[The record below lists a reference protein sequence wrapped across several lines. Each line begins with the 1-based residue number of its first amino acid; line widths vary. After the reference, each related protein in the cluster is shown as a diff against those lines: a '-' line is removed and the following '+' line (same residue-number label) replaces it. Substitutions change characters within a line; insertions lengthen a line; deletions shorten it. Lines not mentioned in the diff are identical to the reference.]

1 MLFFTELAGTQRP
14 ENSSAWKYQG
24 FPVMAWGFQD
34 GSKLKKLKAWLGC
47 FSFLYRNRRQITMM
61 HLSGA
66 SPWSLFLARAFR
78 WITRKP
84 AILKITLDGEDSI
97 DAIRAGRHGWL
108 ASRLYLSLDAIVTM
122 TRGQVKKLEEAG
134 YRGQI
139 RTIANGVDCE
149 RFKPIERED
158 RDALRE
164 RLSLPKDTFVLCYAG
179 YLGGRKGTDVLLGTF
194 MLLSQRLPNIHL
206 LCVGNFSPTYETDE
220 ALKAYCQ
227 ENGIDPIIVDHPGLH
242 RIGRVDDMEA
252 YMASSDLFLFPS
264 RREGFGTVQIEAMA
278 CGLPCIVNYLP
289 GVTEDI
295 YPEDTVGLVL
305 RNLDPKVWADAVVE
319 LLDDPERRAR
329 MGQAARRS
337 VEEHFSIE
345 SVADQYIRLYEELL
359 RAEA

>member
-1 MLFFTELAGTQRP
+1 VLFFTELAGTQRP

-24 FPVMAWGFQD
+24 FPVMAWGFQNE
-34 GSKLKKLKAWLGC
+34 SKLKKLKAWLDC
-47 FSFLYRNRRQITMM
+47 FSFLYRNRNQIALM

-66 SPWSLFLARAFR
+66 SPRSLFLAQAFQL
-78 WITRKP
+78 IARKP

-134 YRGQI
+134 YRGEI

-149 RFKPIERED
+149 RFKPIEGKD
-158 RDALRE
+158 RDAVRE
-164 RLSLPKDTFVLCYAG
+164 RLNLPKDAFVLCYAG
-179 YLGGRKGTDVLLGTF
+179 YLGERKGTDILLATF
-194 MLLSQRLPNIHL
+194 ARLSQRLPNIHL
-206 LCVGNFSPTYETDE
+206 LCVGNFSSTYEKDE
-220 ALKAYCQ
+220 ALKAYCD
-227 ENGIDPIIVDHPGLH
+227 ENEVDPEIVDHPALH
-242 RIGRVDDMEA
+242 RFGRVDDMEA

-278 CGLPCIVNYLP
+278 CGLPCVVNYLP

-295 YPEDTVGLVL
+295 YPDDTVGVVL
-305 RNLDPKVWADAVVE
+305 KDLDSGVWADAVVE
-319 LLDDPERRAR
+319 LLNDPERRAR
-329 MGQAARRS
+329 MGQAARRR

-345 SVADQYIRLYEELL
+345 SVADEYIQLYEEILKH
-359 RAEA
+359 